1 MQCGACKKS
10 KSKRKCDG
18 SHAGCEKYKGIQPEA
33 ATDTISDA
41 QQRAEVD
48 YTSEKVGPFFVDK
61 GKLQCESNADHRQ
74 KAKRKAKDDHTDENS
89 STPAQK
95 QSKQSKQSPAVF
107 PTNKADRGAW
117 LASVFQVAAR

>member
-1 MQCGACKKS
+1 MKARGQRHFGVLMPRPSTQCGACKNS

-48 YTSEKVGPFFVDK
+48 YTSEKVDPFFDGAV
-61 GKLQCESNADHRQ
+61 LESTRRAKSR
-74 KAKRKAKDDHTDENS
+74 ARVKRKAAKEKNGNASMLMNLCDE
-89 STPAQK
+89 
-95 QSKQSKQSPAVF
+95 
-107 PTNKADRGAW
+107 R
-117 LASVFQVAAR
+117 